1 MTLNDPGKPRFVF
14 LGTPDFAATLLQGLL
29 QEKVATCVGV
39 FTMPDKAR
47 GRGREVSET
56 PVATVARGA
65 GIPCFK
71 FPKVSTDEGLQ
82 AIKGLAPDI
91 ALIVAF
97 GQLIKEPFFKTPPL
111 GTYNLHFSL
120 LPRWR
125 GASPVASAILAGDP
139 ESGVTLQ
146 RINAGL
152 DTGDIAARESF
163 SIAGLNAPEVFE
175 KSLQVSLPLITQ
187 FLSRLPESTQHLT
200 PQNHGEAT
208 HCGKFHKDSGQ
219 ILPSSTTVDVLRKLR
234 AFNPWPGV
242 FLFSKAR
249 YRISQVGE
257 GRQPDG
263 RRPGLYRAGKKDL
276 DLVLADGV
284 LPVTRIQKEGSK
296 EMDTPAFLN
305 GCPVDFMAFIE
316 SPKT

>member
-1 MTLNDPGKPRFVF
+1 
-14 LGTPDFAATLLQGLL
+14 
-29 QEKVATCVGV
+29 
-39 FTMPDKAR
+39 MPDRAR

-71 FPKVSTDEGLQ
+71 FPKVSAGEGLK
-82 AIKGLAPDI
+82 ALETSLPDI

-97 GQLIKEPFFKTPPL
+97 GQLIKEPFFNFPPL

-125 GASPVASAILAGDP
+125 GASPVASAILAGDR

-163 SIAGLNAPEVFE
+163 PIEGLSAPEVFE
-175 KSLQVSLPLITQ
+175 KSLQVSLPLIAN
-187 FLSRLPESTQHLT
+187 FLSGLPESTQHLT

-219 ILPSSTTVDVLRKLR
+219 ILPGSTAVEVLRKLR
-234 AFNPWPGV
+234 AFKPWPGV
-242 FLFSKAR
+242 FLLSKTR
-249 YRISQVGE
+249 YRITELGD
-257 GRQPDG
+257 PKPADG
-263 RRPGLYRAGKKDL
+263 RRPGLHRTGKKDL
-276 DLVLADGV
+276 DLVLGDGV
-284 LPVTRIQKEGSK
+284 LPVKKIQKEGSK
-296 EMDTPAFLN
+296 EMEAPAFLN
-305 GCPVDFMAFIE
+305 GCPLDFSALIE
-316 SPKT
+316 G